1 MSGEASLL
9 AASQAFA
16 ESPLLATKL
25 KNKTLGT
32 QATVQRHER
41 MLVIWDKL
49 QLTAYSINTLRE
61 KAITKEYFAR
71 KNRSQLFLLISSDFS
86 ESYLSKRKSFSNV
99 FIFKKP

>member
-9 AASQAFA
+9 AASQVFA

-25 KNKTLGT
+25 KNKTFGT
-32 QATVQRHER
+32 QATVQRRER

-86 ESYLSKRKSFSNV
+86 ESYLSKRKLFSNV